1 MELFPGAPRF
11 NNIKP
16 RSRAEREGLRDREAI
31 EKVRLKE
38 RVGGFHRYE
47 EFNGV
52 GAVEPKSTLHMP
64 ESERFASDFAAE
76 DRARREAEY
85 QQRQSYLNAHRQEVI
100 GREVDRWQSM
110 EEEESRKQ
118 DYLANMASK
127 WKQGQKN
134 NPSAAYNPIT
144 LEYDGTE
151 QGQRL
156 KEADD
161 AVRYRAGL
169 RLFNLDQKM
178 NSGYNILSGEAR
190 RPPSLPKAPDEY

>member
-1 MELFPGAPRF
+1 MDLFPGAPRF

-16 RSRAEREGLRDREAI
+16 RTRAEREGLRDREAI

-52 GAVEPKSTLHMP
+52 GAVEEKSTLHMP

-76 DRARREAEY
+76 DRQRREADY
-85 QQRQSYLNAHRQEVI
+85 QRRQEYLNGHRQEVI
-100 GREVDRWQSM
+100 GREVNRWQGM
-110 EEEESRKQ
+110 EDEEARKQ
-118 DYLANMASK
+118 QYLGSMAAK

-144 LEYDGTE
+144 LEYDTTE
-151 QGQRL
+151 QGTML
-156 KEADD
+156 KQADD

-169 RLFNLDQKM
+169 RLFNLDQRM
-178 NSGYNILSGEAR
+178 NSGYNVLTGEAR
-190 RPPSLPKAPDEY
+190 RPPNLPPQYPEQ